1 MSTMQLDFQEPVRFE
16 MEYVG
21 ADNARHTPIMIH
33 RALFGTVERF
43 FAILLEHYAGNLP
56 TWMSPEQVRVLPVS
70 EDHQVYAESVAA
82 RLGEH
87 GVRVAVDAADDS
99 VGARIRRS
107 KLTKVPYIL
116 VVGDDDVAAGT
127 VGVNRR
133 GSKGADRDVPVATFL
148 DALLAEIGAHGSPE
162 AAEAPASPG
171 T

>member
-1 MSTMQLDFQEPVRFE
+1 
-16 MEYVG
+16 
-21 ADNARHTPIMIH
+21 
-33 RALFGTVERF
+33 VERF

-162 AAEAPASPG
+162 ASEAPASPG